1 MEDTLSLCRE
11 KEVVPFNKLTLW
23 LTWNFIDTYGDPDL
37 ETVKNCPTIP
47 TNYRLIEEVTKYG
60 CKITKVDFP
69 QHGFVIDLHLE
80 KDNVGNYYFK
90 TWEDS
95 QFFFYAKYF
104 DSVKKVAEYL
114 LPGIEIYSKYII
126 SKDFEWNF
134 TIDDKDF
141 QLLFN
146 ELNKYIKEQLS
157 DGIDQW
163 RKRGYEEIL

>member
-1 MEDTLSLCRE
+1 MNYSL
-11 KEVVPFNKLTLW
+11 F
-23 LTWNFIDTYGDPDL
+23 
-37 ETVKNCPTIP
+37 
-47 TNYRLIEEVTKYG
+47 EEVKKYG
-60 CKITKVDFP
+60 CKITKEDYP
-69 QHGFVIDLHLE
+69 KHGFIIDLHLE

-114 LPGIEIYSKYII
+114 LPGIEIYSKYVIP
-126 SKDFEWNF
+126 KDFEWNF

-141 QLLFN
+141 QPLFN

-157 DGIDQW
+157 DGINQW
-163 RKRGYEEIL
+163 KSCSMEKKI